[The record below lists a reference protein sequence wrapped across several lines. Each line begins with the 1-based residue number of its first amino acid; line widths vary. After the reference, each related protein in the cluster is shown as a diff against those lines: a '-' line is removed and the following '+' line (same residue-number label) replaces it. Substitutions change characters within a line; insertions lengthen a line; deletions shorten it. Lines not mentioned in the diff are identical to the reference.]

1 MIGLGKEYCP
11 VAHPNLPKEEV
22 VTRLMRVFRREGY
35 DGASL
40 ARLSDATGLGR
51 SSLYHHF
58 PRGKEDMAD
67 AVLDLSRARLTRL
80 VLEPLAAGGPVRA
93 RLEAMARGFGEFY
106 GAGRDAC
113 LIELFGVG
121 TTGVQFVPRLT
132 DSIAVLVRAI
142 AAVLIEAGQSED
154 QALRRAEDAVIAI
167 QGSLVLARAGGSTAV
182 FRRILI
188 ELPDR
193 LLG

>member
-1 MIGLGKEYCP
+1 M
-11 VAHPNLPKEEV
+11 AHPNLSREEV

-40 ARLSDATGLGR
+40 ARLSEATGLGR

-58 PRGKEDMAD
+58 PRGKEDMAE
-67 AVLDLSRARLTRL
+67 AVLDLARARVTQM
-80 VLEPLAAGGPVRA
+80 VLEPLAAPGPVRA

-106 GAGRDAC
+106 NSGEDSC
-113 LIELFGVG
+113 LTELFGVG
-121 TTGVQFVPRLT
+121 TTGTQFIPRLT
-132 DSIAVLVRAI
+132 NSISIMTQAI
-142 AAVLIEAGQSED
+142 AAPLIEAGIAED
-154 QALRRAEDAVIAI
+154 MARRRAEDALIAI
-167 QGSLVLARAGGSTAV
+167 QGSLVLSRAGGSTAP
-182 FRRILI
+182 FRRILA